1 MQKLKVDKIMQMLE
15 ENGYIA
21 NKDIAYAVSGTINN
35 RTPLLVEGEPGN
47 GKTYLAKALAAITG
61 AELVRVQMYDG
72 VTPDKILYD
81 YDYQRQLLTIE
92 AIRSTLS
99 DTLKGKTPEEAL
111 KAASGINFYDKN
123 FLIQRP
129 ILKALTSEKPVV
141 LLIDEIDKASE
152 ELEYSLL
159 EILDEFSMTI
169 PQYGTIRCEKENRPM
184 VIMTSNNYRELSDAT
199 KRRCNY
205 LYIPRK
211 TSAEIKKIIEK
222 QTVLRSDAALT
233 AAICLEQIQNCR
245 LKQTPSIA
253 EAVSWIKYLIDN
265 PELQAED
272 LENTAF
278 LLAKNSNDKNVIK
291 QILARFPDIT
301 CKIKLAALSSQKTA
315 APSEPAAEEEKE
327 TIDPEAYAE
336 KHEINTDGNS
346 SKLFGPLQETLA
358 ADYPGKENL

>member
-1 MQKLKVDKIMQMLE
+1 MQRLNVDKIMELLE
-15 ENGYIA
+15 NSGYIA
-21 NKDIAYAVSGTINN
+21 SKDIAYAVSGTINN

-47 GKTYLAKALAAITG
+47 GKTYLAKALAKITG
-61 AELVRVQMYDG
+61 AELIRVQMYDG
-72 VTPDKILYD
+72 ITPDKILYD

-111 KAASGINFYDKN
+111 QAASGINFYDKN

-129 ILKALTSEKPVV
+129 ILKALTSKKPVV

-169 PQYGTIRCEKENRPM
+169 PQYGTIRCNPVNRPM

-222 QTVLRSDAALT
+222 QTILKNDAALT

-245 LKQTPSIA
+245 LKQHPSIA
-253 EAVSWIKYLIDN
+253 EAINWLEYIIDN
-265 PELQAED
+265 PDLQAED

-278 LLAKNSNDKNVIK
+278 LLAKNANDKGIIK
-291 QILARFPDIT
+291 QILSRFPDIT
-301 CKIKLAALSSQKTA
+301 CKIKLAALGSKSSTTTA
-315 APSEPAAEEEKE
+315 ADENKE
-327 TIDPEAYAE
+327 TTDFQQTLPEP
-336 KHEINTDGNS
+336 I
-346 SKLFGPLQETLA
+346 SKEALKAAFDMLQET
-358 ADYPGKENL
+358 DSEMFPEGFKYY